1 MPEYQRARYSK
12 QARNLKLQSLKPV
25 YLGMSILDISK
36 IFMYEFWHDYIKPK
50 YGNREKLCYVDTDS
64 LVIHIVSED
73 FYENI
78 ANGLERWFDTSM
90 IIMIKE
96 RFQ

>member
-1 MPEYQRARYSK
+1 
-12 QARNLKLQSLKPV
+12 
-25 YLGMSILDISK
+25 
-36 IFMYEFWHDYIKPK
+36 MYKPK

-78 ANGLERWFDTSM
+78 ANDLERWFDTSM

>member
-1 MPEYQRARYSK
+1 MYEFWQ
-12 QARNLKLQSLKPV
+12 
-25 YLGMSILDISK
+25 
-36 IFMYEFWHDYIKPK
+36 IFMYEPK

-78 ANGLERWFDTSM
+78 ANDLERWFDTSM

>member
-1 MPEYQRARYSK
+1 
-12 QARNLKLQSLKPV
+12 
-25 YLGMSILDISK
+25 MSILDISK
-36 IFMYEFWHDYIKPK
+36 IFMYEFWQTFMYEPK

-78 ANGLERWFDTSM
+78 ANDLERWFDTSM

>member
-1 MPEYQRARYSK
+1 
-12 QARNLKLQSLKPV
+12 
-25 YLGMSILDISK
+25 MSILDISK
-36 IFMYEFWHDYIKPK
+36 IFMYEFWQIFMYEPK

-78 ANGLERWFDTSM
+78 ANDLERWFDTSM

-96 RFQ
+96 RFQQVRRKSNRLV